1 MIGTS
6 DKGKESPGGGG
17 GVHGA
22 ETFPPT
28 IPVKIP
34 KWSTANQVLKFSKT
48 EIVFFF
54 LDL

>member
-6 DKGKESPGGGG
+6 DKGKEW
-17 GVHGA
+17 A

-48 EIVFFF
+48 EIVFI

>member
-6 DKGKESPGGGG
+6 DKGKGE
-17 GVHGA
+17 GVVPWGRDLPAYH
-22 ETFPPT
+22 
-28 IPVKIP
+28 PVKIL

-48 EIVFFF
+48 EIVFI

>member
-6 DKGKESPGGGG
+6 DKGKGGKGWF
-17 GVHGA
+17 HGA

-28 IPVKIP
+28 TPVKIL
-34 KWSTANQVLKFSKT
+34 KWSTAYQVLKFSKT
-48 EIVFFF
+48 EIVFI